1 MLKTS
6 FYVFMNSKGRQIQIE
21 LILNEDYEGRD
32 YQPYLT
38 TTLPGSDRDS
48 ELIISMIVIIL
59 VFL

>member
-1 MLKTS
+1 
-6 FYVFMNSKGRQIQIE
+6 MNSKGRQIQIE
-21 LILNEDYEGRD
+21 LMLNEDYEGRD